1 MEKEIIFRLSRPY
14 KISRTATVSR
24 VVLPGTNG
32 DITIIPDRA
41 PTLILLR
48 DGLVQILDKNNNPS
62 ERYFIKGG
70 VADIARNR
78 CAVSTEK
85 VVAFD
90 KISLERAAEKRD
102 QAIHDG
108 DKAFYQMVIDTLSI
122 MHHN

>member
-1 MEKEIIFRLSRPY
+1 MEKEVIFRLSRPY
-14 KISRTATVSR
+14 KVSRTTAVAR
-24 VVLPGTNG
+24 VVLPAVKG

-48 DGLVQILDKNNNPS
+48 DGLIQILDKANNPV

-70 VADIARNR
+70 IADVARNR

-90 KISLERAAEKRD
+90 KINLERAAEKREK
-102 QAIHDG
+102 AIHDD
-108 DKAFYQMVIDTLSI
+108 DKAFYQMIVDTLGI